1 MPLNSA
7 LYSYQHM
14 LLLHYSLHQYF
25 TVFCVQQYTFYS
37 SYLVLFTFY
46 NLHHTHRCYRIR
58 YCIRTI
64 YTLVISYF
72 TQRPKYT
79 SLYVSSPHFINFVS
93 YFKSF
98 LFTLHCINLG
108 AIEFGIVFVPALEED
123 QQQNDLEVET
133 VEDMGRIR
141 SDLQTI
147 VGSFSPP
154 SEGVVFFLWD
164 NTYVL

>member
-1 MPLNSA
+1 MHSTHFT
-7 LYSYQHM
+7 LYI
-14 LLLHYSLHQYF
+14 
-25 TVFCVQQYTFYS
+25 C
-37 SYLVLFTFY
+37 YL
-46 NLHHTHRCYRIR
+46 
-58 YCIRTI
+58 
-64 YTLVISYF
+64 
-72 TQRPKYT
+72 
-79 SLYVSSPHFINFVS
+79 INF
-93 YFKSF
+93 FQ
-98 LFTLHCINLG
+98 LTG

-164 NTYVL
+164 NTYVIQMLPIF

>member
-1 MPLNSA
+1 MVCYIFFSLLSFFLLFLSHTIFSISFIIPPF
-7 LYSYQHM
+7 HM
-14 LLLHYSLHQYF
+14 FIFHILC
-25 TVFCVQQYTFYS
+25 TV
-37 SYLVLFTFY
+37 
-46 NLHHTHRCYRIR
+46 
-58 YCIRTI
+58 
-64 YTLVISYF
+64 
-72 TQRPKYT
+72 
-79 SLYVSSPHFINFVS
+79 
-93 YFKSF
+93 
-98 LFTLHCINLG
+98 G

-164 NTYVL
+164 NTYVLTCTCML